1 MNVTPERAGSLTNHP
16 ARDQHHAGRG
26 RAPQPRPADLAESA
40 PASRGAQVL
49 AVGGLTGPDGMRRL
63 LTRLAAVPG
72 VLEVVADFGD
82 VEITPV
88 LIAFADVP
96 RPSRALV
103 KSAIRAEVLR
113 CGLTIGRHPPVP

>member
-1 MNVTPERAGSLTNHP
+1 M
-16 ARDQHHAGRG
+16 
-26 RAPQPRPADLAESA
+26 
-40 PASRGAQVL
+40 
-49 AVGGLTGPDGMRRL
+49 GGLTGPDGMSRL

-96 RPSRALV
+96 RPSKALV

-113 CGLTIGRHPPVP
+113 CGLTIGRHSPVP